1 MASVQ
6 SFISGHSKLE
16 IVFSHYG
23 SAYSH
28 LILGEFEA
36 DLTHVWFLKNLSCTH
51 VRIQKLTTNDW
62 GKIEE

>member
-1 MASVQ
+1 MFSVQ
-6 SFISGHSKLE
+6 SFSSGHSKLE

-28 LILGEFEA
+28 LILGECEA

-51 VRIQKLTTNDW
+51 VRIQRLTANDW
-62 GKIEE
+62 AKVEE